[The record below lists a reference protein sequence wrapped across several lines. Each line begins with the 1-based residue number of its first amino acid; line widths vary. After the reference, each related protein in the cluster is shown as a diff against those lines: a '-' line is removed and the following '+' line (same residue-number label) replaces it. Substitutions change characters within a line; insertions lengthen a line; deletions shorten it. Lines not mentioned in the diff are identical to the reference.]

1 MKKAEQY
8 VICVRT
14 EGSED
19 LEVRKLYRILPD
31 ESAASRGHI
40 RIIDESGE
48 DYLYPAEWFLPM
60 AVSEEVE
67 RALAL
72 LPTEPNI
79 VAR

>member
-1 MKKAEQY
+1 MKKTWHY
-8 VICVRT
+8 VICIRT

-40 RIIDESGE
+40 RVIDESGE
-48 DYLYPAEWFLPM
+48 DYLYPAEWFLPV

-67 RALAL
+67 RALASL
-72 LPTEPNI
+72 STEPNI
-79 VAR
+79 IAR

>member
-1 MKKAEQY
+1 MKKTGHY
-8 VICVRT
+8 VICIRT

-31 ESAASRGHI
+31 ESAASLGHV

-48 DYLYPAEWFLPM
+48 DYLYPADWFLPV

-67 RALAL
+67 RAL
-72 LPTEPNI
+72 TSESTDSNTI
-79 VAR
+79 AR